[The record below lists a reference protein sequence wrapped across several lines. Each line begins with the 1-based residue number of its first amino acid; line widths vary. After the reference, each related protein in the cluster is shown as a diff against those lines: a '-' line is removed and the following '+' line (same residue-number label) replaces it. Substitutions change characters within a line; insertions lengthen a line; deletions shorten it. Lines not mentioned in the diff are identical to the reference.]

1 MKLDVGGTLLFF
13 DVEGT
18 LLERGETDW
27 RNRPTVVLL
36 HPGPGVD
43 HSVYKD
49 LIGPTLAE
57 VAQVVYIDQRGD
69 GRSDRSNASRW
80 NLETWAGDLHE
91 LLGALEIEH
100 PILLGSS
107 TGALVALHYT
117 WRHPERAS
125 KLVLISAVAR
135 YVHARSI
142 AVFDRLGGPAAGE
155 VAAAYFADPNE
166 TTLAQYLQVCL
177 PLYSREGF
185 DPDVVARMRMNPEV
199 TAHWD
204 RTEST
209 RIDMREAAA
218 SVRCPVLL
226 LAGEDDP
233 SATIGGVEE
242 LAEAFPPGLVEFRRY
257 AGARHGVVRDE
268 PRALEDIRR
277 FVVA

>member
-1 MKLDVGGTLLFF
+1 VKVDVGGTQLFF
-13 DVEGT
+13 DVEGP
-18 LLERGETDW
+18 LLERGETEW
-27 RNRPTVVLL
+27 RSRPTVVLL

-49 LIGPTLAE
+49 LMGPTLAE
-57 VAQVVYIDQRGD
+57 VAQVVYVDQRGD
-69 GRSDRSNASRW
+69 GRSDRSNPSRW
-80 NLETWAGDLHE
+80 NLETWAADLHE
-91 LLGALEIEH
+91 LLEALEIER
-100 PILLGSS
+100 PVLLGSS
-107 TGALVALHYT
+107 TGALVALQYA
-117 WRHPERAS
+117 WRHPERPA

-142 AVFDRLGGPAAGE
+142 AVFDRLGGSAAGE

-177 PLYSREGF
+177 PLYARDGF

-209 RIDMREAAA
+209 RIDLREAAA

-226 LAGEDDP
+226 VAGEDDP
-233 SATIGGVEE
+233 SATIGAVEE
-242 LAEAFPPGLVEFRRY
+242 LAAAFPPGVVEFKRY
-257 AGARHGVVRDE
+257 ANARHGVIRDE
-268 PRALEDIRR
+268 PRALEEIRR
-277 FVVA
+277 FISA